1 MHCVFHGIRFKV
13 RGLVVGR
20 QLIFFYALIFHFL
33 SLSLQQ
39 GSPLINRTPYGFIM
53 TQPEEKKSILYRT
66 WRLYADGFRDMTIG
80 RYLWALIL
88 VKLAIFFLVFKLI
101 FFPDLLDTRYDN
113 DDDRAQAVRENLIN
127 GHEK

>member
-1 MHCVFHGIRFKV
+1 
-13 RGLVVGR
+13 
-20 QLIFFYALIFHFL
+20 
-33 SLSLQQ
+33 
-39 GSPLINRTPYGFIM
+39 
-53 TQPEEKKSILYRT
+53 
-66 WRLYADGFRDMTIG
+66 MTIG